1 MFEPQDYIQ
10 DAIEAV
16 SAWDLSDDEFNQAVN
31 EQCYLMAGMLPRHV
45 YDRSQEFPCI
55 SHR

>member
-16 SAWDLSDDEFNQAVN
+16 SAWDLPDDDFDQTVN
-31 EQCYLMAGMLPRHV
+31 EQCYLMAGMLPGHV
-45 YDRSQEFPCI
+45 YDRTQEFPCI